1 MIATVAEDV
10 FAMHQMADMA
20 VAEKSA
26 ALQRGQP

>member
-10 FAMHQMADMA
+10 FAMHQMVNMPI
-20 VAEKSA
+20 AEKSV